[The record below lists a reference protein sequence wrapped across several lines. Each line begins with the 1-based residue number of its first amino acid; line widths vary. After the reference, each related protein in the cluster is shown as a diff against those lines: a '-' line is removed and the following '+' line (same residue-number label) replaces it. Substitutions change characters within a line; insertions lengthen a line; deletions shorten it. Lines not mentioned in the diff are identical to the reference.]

1 MPIQYRLDYAIDKSS
16 GKSSDERALIRAVAG
31 IKLAPSDATR
41 VWPRILDHKWY
52 LSERLGR
59 DVGPR
64 VAIIDYLENVEPL
77 RRRVNGFGELSP
89 GVFRKGCWQERLKRS
104 LLWLLFESDAGRR
117 SKASPTVSSSLL

>member
-1 MPIQYRLDYAIDKSS
+1 MPIQYRLDYVINKSS

-31 IKLAPSDATR
+31 IKLTPSDATR

-77 RRRVNGFGELSP
+77 RRRVNGFKSYLLSI
-89 GVFRKGCWQERLKRS
+89 QERLLAEAAK
-104 LLWLLFESDAGRR
+104 EE
-117 SKASPTVSSSLL
+117 SSLAAF